1 MVIKDL
7 AGCLVNQKNS
17 YNTGVTFILDKGI
30 EEFMPYSELYLNA
43 KKSHLF

>member
-30 EEFMPYSELYLNA
+30 
-43 KKSHLF
+43 